1 MFETKCVGDQFLMLV
16 TNHAMMTDWN
26 VTNIT
31 VTACFC
37 RTLSPCRNCDTSQG
51 NWNCFKQKSIFDGCL
66 ILSSIIICFENYFRP
81 PLQIDRLNPWWTV
94 PDLGTGGQW
103 FDFKWASNIFKHSNR
118 LKSFNVNTLRKQTF
132 HPTLFL
138 IRNLFLSWPF
148 CAYDFNVIKW
158 RTSKP
163 HFSLFPPFFN
173 PLMNLSVLK
182 KNGQPVISGYSQS
195 YFRKSTICR
204 K

>member
-1 MFETKCVGDQFLMLV
+1 MWHVL
-16 TNHAMMTDWN
+16 
-26 VTNIT
+26 
-31 VTACFC
+31 
-37 RTLSPCRNCDTSQG
+37 
-51 NWNCFKQKSIFDGCL
+51 NWIIYENENCFKQKSVFDGCL

-163 HFSLFPPFFN
+163 HFQFVSTLFQPSYE
-173 PLMNLSVLK
+173 PLSPQEEWLTRHFRMKDLMY
-182 KNGQPVISGYSQS
+182 KNCAPYKI
-195 YFRKSTICR
+195 I
-204 K
+204 

>member
-1 MFETKCVGDQFLMLV
+1 MWTWFIKKFFV
-16 TNHAMMTDWN
+16 TRFNEN
-26 VTNIT
+26 ENY
-31 VTACFC
+31 
-37 RTLSPCRNCDTSQG
+37 L
-51 NWNCFKQKSIFDGCL
+51 KQKSVLDECL

-94 PDLGTGGQW
+94 PDLGTGRTVIWLQMC
-103 FDFKWASNIFKHSNR
+103 FKYLQTF
-118 LKSFNVNTLRKQTF
+118 KSFKIFYVNTLRKQTF

-163 HFSLFPPFFN
+163 HFQFVSTLFQPSYESLSPQEEW
-173 PLMNLSVLK
+173 LTR
-182 KNGQPVISGYSQS
+182 Q
-195 YFRKSTICR
+195 FRVFSTETI
-204 K
+204 

>member
-1 MFETKCVGDQFLMLV
+1 MWTWFIKKFFV
-16 TNHAMMTDWN
+16 TRFNEN
-26 VTNIT
+26 E
-31 VTACFC
+31 
-37 RTLSPCRNCDTSQG
+37 
-51 NWNCFKQKSIFDGCL
+51 NCFKQKSVFDGCL

-163 HFSLFPPFFN
+163 HFQFVSYLFQPSYE
-173 PLMNLSVLK
+173 PLSPQEEWSVCQFREFLK
-182 KNGQPVISGYSQS
+182 K
-195 YFRKSTICR
+195 
-204 K
+204 